1 MPIGNVSN
9 NLVPV
14 QGSSWEDLLGIDLD
28 TTTNATRAN
37 FAAMLVENDKV
48 KFVEAWY
55 TGSGA
60 LTTSEFASFPKG
72 SIIHAVGLSAP
83 AIYYKVA
90 AAGTDTWKYQAVNT

>member
-1 MPIGNVSN
+1 MKANNVI
-9 NLVPV
+9 LIDGV
-14 QGSSWEDLLGIDLD
+14 SWEDLLKIDAGAL
-28 TTTNATRAN
+28 TNATRSN
-37 FAAMLVENDKV
+37 FFVEIKGNDKHTY
-48 KFVEAWY
+48 VEAVY

-60 LTTSEFASFPKG
+60 LTTSEFQNFPLG